1 MIREYVFR
9 LVQHC
14 LALFIFDTP
23 GISALKMFCIRRFV
37 KIGKNSSIAYNTILV
52 SPHNFKNPRLE
63 IGNNVAITHS
73 CDIDYSGGLIIRD
86 DVWISEKA
94 MITTH
99 SHKVNDRTLKKDQP
113 IEYSPLLIDTDAWI
127 GAGAIILSGVNRIG
141 KGAVIGAGSVVTKD
155 VDDFSIVVGNPARHL
170 RYR

>member
-1 MIREYVFR
+1 MIREYIFR

-14 LALFIFDTP
+14 LSPFIFDSP
-23 GISALKMFCIRRFV
+23 GLSVLKMFIIRRFV
-37 KIGKNSSIAYNTILV
+37 KIGGKSCIAYGSILV
-52 SPHNFKNPRLE
+52 SPHNFKKPVLE
-63 IGNNVAITHS
+63 IGYNVAITHS

-86 DVWISEKA
+86 DVWISERA

-99 SHKVNDRTLKKDQP
+99 SHKITDRRLKKDQP
-113 IEYSPLLIDTDAWI
+113 IEFSPLLIEQDAWI

-141 KGAVIGAGSVVTKD
+141 KGAVIGAGAVVTKD
-155 VDDFSIVVGNPARHL
+155 VEDFSIVVGNPARHL